1 MSTATW
7 VRDELDRWG
16 ICYEESQHAE
26 AFTAQ
31 EVAQR
36 EHVSGHHVAKV
47 VCVLADGWP
56 CELVLPA
63 SRRVLLDW
71 VAELLGAERVQLA
84 TEDQLARYF
93 PDCEP
98 GALPALRYWEGV
110 EVIADGYLNTAGDIL
125 IMGGTHRD
133 AVRMNFDDW
142 FNLVQPRVEL
152 LSELD
157 HGQQSEAR
165 RHATE
170 EQS

>member
-36 EHVSGHHVAKV
+36 EHISGHRVAKV

-63 SRRVLLDW
+63 SRRVRLDW
-71 VAELLGAERVQLA
+71 VARLLGADTVRLA
-84 TEDQLARYF
+84 TEDQLTEYF

-110 EVIADGYLNTAGDIL
+110 EVIADGHLKTDGDIM

-142 FNLVQPRVEL
+142 FNLVQPRIEL
-152 LSELD
+152 LSEPD
-157 HGQQSEAR
+157 HGHHPEASDPV
-165 RHATE
+165 TE
-170 EQS
+170 ERS